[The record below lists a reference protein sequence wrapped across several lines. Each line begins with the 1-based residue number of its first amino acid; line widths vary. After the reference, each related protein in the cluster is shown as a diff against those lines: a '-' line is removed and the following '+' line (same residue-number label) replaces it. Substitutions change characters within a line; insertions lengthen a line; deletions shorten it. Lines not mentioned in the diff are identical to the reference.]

1 MQKNTRHHLDRIS
14 RIFKRI
20 VPIYWAFLTYILLG
34 PGNDRAED
42 WVAFEGLDKVVHFVV
57 FAILSFSLKAAFPK
71 MRMIVLYIIII
82 IYGIATEVL
91 QGSMNLGRSME
102 FADFVADLLGAITG
116 YLLFKT
122 TIRFLGVK

>member
-1 MQKNTRHHLDRIS
+1 M
-14 RIFKRI
+14 
-20 VPIYWAFLTYILLG
+20 PIYWAFLTYILLG

-102 FADFVADLLGAITG
+102 FADFVADLLGAIAG